1 MKIAFL
7 NVKSSRKECINKDF
21 MSGYGWAF
29 NAGNSMR
36 ARLINFV
43 KKQGE
48 SWNGDVFPR
57 GCVATESKYSMG
69 NTFETDFKEIWNGE
83 KYIAGRKELLDQPNN
98 LETICHLCK
107 ANGYYTP

>member
-48 SWNGDVFPR
+48 SLPLMSFGYMSALFQAHGHEVEYLTNKIPSADIAFITSSMVDYRNEIEWAKKVK
-57 GCVATESKYSMG
+57 ATG
-69 NTFETDFKEIWNGE
+69 V
-83 KYIAGRKELLDQPNN
+83 
-98 LETICHLCK
+98 
-107 ANGYYTP
+107 